1 MDKPKINNLIAKVQG
16 RDLTLRQCAD
26 ATRELN
32 KMILYTEELEQL
44 ILSGVSQRSELCEGK
59 CGMSYCN
66 ENGCL
71 DKKEV
76 LVEPKDTIIV
86 A

>member
-44 ILSGVSQRSELCEGK
+44 ILSGVSHQRELLIEFAEK
-59 CGMSYCN
+59 YWN
-66 ENGCL
+66 IDEPNPI
-71 DKKEV
+71 KEEHIDDY
-76 LVEPKDTIIV
+76 LKGN
-86 A
+86 